1 MAHPAVTDVLTFTGF
16 DLLTG
21 SFRRDQLGASFLT
34 LKDWK
39 ERRAESDQCSRLS
52 ASCLAPAWA

>member
-16 DLLTG
+16 DLPPARSRPT
-21 SFRRDQLGASFLT
+21 RASFLT

-39 ERRAESDQCSRLS
+39 NAAPKATRRSRLS
-52 ASCLAPAWA
+52 AICLAPAWA

>member
-21 SFRRDQLGASFLT
+21 SFKTNSGASFLT
-34 LKDWK
+34 LKD
-39 ERRAESDQCSRLS
+39 
-52 ASCLAPAWA
+52 